1 MTPMASDS
9 IAWGLLLAALLDS
22 ADLYFRLIRRRAS
35 QRRMVSEQDDAVLR
49 SLVRVLLVD
58 D

>member
-1 MTPMASDS
+1 MPIASDS